1 MIAWLIIYI
10 IGVLLVGGVAVWF
23 MKETDED
30 ITLLDLMRMLLLTLL
45 SWGSVLLFI
54 LFVICDK
61 IEDVFGKVI
70 IKKGVKEDE
79 E

>member
-1 MIAWLIIYI
+1 MIVWLMIYI
-10 IGVLLVGGVAVWF
+10 IGVLLVGGVDVWF

-30 ITLLDLMRMLLLTLL
+30 ITLLDLMKMLLLTLL

-61 IEDVFGKVI
+61 IEDVCGKVI
-70 IKKGVKEDE
+70 IKKGKKEDE

>member
-1 MIAWLIIYI
+1 MIVWLMIYI

-30 ITLLDLMRMLLLTLL
+30 ITLLDLMKMLLLTFL

-61 IEDVFGKVI
+61 IEDVCGKVI
-70 IKKGVKEDE
+70 IKKGKKEDE

>member
-1 MIAWLIIYI
+1 MIAWLVIYI
-10 IGVLLVGGVAVWF
+10 IGVVLVGGVAVWY

-30 ITLLDLMRMLLLTLL
+30 ITLLDLMKMLLLTLL

-54 LFVICDK
+54 LFVISDK
-61 IEDVFGKVI
+61 IEDVCGKVI
-70 IKKGVKEDE
+70 IKKGIKEDE